1 MKTVLITGGSEGI
14 GFELAK
20 CYAGDG
26 WTIILAARN
35 QKKLDAAQKILTAQ
49 FHVVAE
55 TISIDL
61 SEQGSAQKLYDS
73 VKEMGY
79 GPDEVINNAG
89 AGYAGTS
96 WEIPVEADERLVSL
110 NDTAVMSLSKL
121 FIKDMIVRKNGLI
134 VNVASTG
141 AFQPGPYIASY
152 YASKAFVVRYSQA
165 MNYEASGTGVRVL
178 AYCPGPVDTGFYQK
192 SNGVRPPFYM
202 SAEKAAAF
210 LYQHRDTK
218 KDILIPGLIGNLS
231 NLLPARA
238 RMHLIVMIKGQM
250 KRK

>member
-20 CYAGDG
+20 CYAKDG

-35 QKKLDAAQKILTAQ
+35 QKKLDTAKEILTKQ
-49 FHVVAE
+49 FRVQTE
-55 TISIDL
+55 TVSIDL
-61 SEQGSAQKLYDS
+61 SEQGSAQKLYDT

-79 GPDEVINNAG
+79 EPDEVINNAG

-96 WEIPVEADERLVSL
+96 WEIPVEEDERLVSL
-110 NDTAVMSLSKL
+110 NDTAVMTLSKL
-121 FIKDMIVRKNGLI
+121 FIKDMIEAQNGLI
-134 VNVASTG
+134 VNIASTG

-165 MNYEASGTGVRVL
+165 MNYEAAGTGVRVL
-178 AYCPGPVDTGFYQK
+178 AYCPGPVDTQFYKK

-202 SAEKAAAF
+202 SASQAAGY
-210 LYQHRDTK
+210 LYKHRNTK
-218 KDILIPGLIGNLS
+218 KDIMIPGLIGNLS
-231 NLLPARA
+231 NLLPARV
-238 RMHLIVMIKGQM
+238 RMHLIVMIKGNM
-250 KRK
+250 KHK

>member
-20 CYAGDG
+20 CYARDG

-49 FHVVAE
+49 FHVVTE

-61 SEQGSAQKLYDS
+61 SEQGSAQKLYDT
-73 VKEMGY
+73 VKDMGY
-79 GPDEVINNAG
+79 EPNELINNAG

-110 NDTAVMSLSKL
+110 NDTAVMTLSKL
-121 FIKDMIVRKNGLI
+121 FIKDMIARKNGLI

-178 AYCPGPVDTGFYQK
+178 AYCPGPVDTAFYKK
-192 SNGVRPPFYM
+192 SSGIRPPFYM
-202 SAEKAAAF
+202 SAEQAAGY
-210 LYQHRDTK
+210 LYKHRSTK

>member
-61 SEQGSAQKLYDS
+61 SEQGSAQKLYDT
-73 VKEMGY
+73 VKDMGY
-79 GPDEVINNAG
+79 EPDELINNAG

-110 NDTAVMSLSKL
+110 NDTALMTLSKL
-121 FIKDMIVRKNGLI
+121 FIKDMIARKNGLI

-178 AYCPGPVDTGFYQK
+178 AYCPGPVDTAFYKK
-192 SNGVRPPFYM
+192 SSGIRPPFYM
-202 SAEKAAAF
+202 SAEKAADF